1 VAQLPVEMTE
11 EAEVNCGELYGDL
24 QQAAVHLEDA
34 HNKAAQ
40 ALADLIHFRAY
51 DLADAKAEYDRAVAA
66 ASSVAMFE
74 AGVVTGKNAEQ
85 RSIQLQRYLDTDDN
99 VIGAKIEVAHD
110 ERIVANLEGDVEVA
124 KAKVAGARARFRAL
138 TCELDMRRALVEAG
152 AELEQAI

>member
-1 VAQLPVEMTE
+1 MKVMCAWCGRSLGEKPPYSDTRISHGICRDCYDEQLGRLDATQAVE
-11 EAEVNCGELYGDL
+11 
-24 QQAAVHLEDA
+24 
-34 HNKAAQ
+34 
-40 ALADLIHFRAY
+40 
-51 DLADAKAEYDRAVAA
+51 
-66 ASSVAMFE
+66 
-74 AGVVTGKNAEQ
+74 NAEQ

-138 TCELDMRRALVEAG
+138 ICELDMRRALVEAG